1 MALSEYLDV
10 TRQNENAKN
19 IYCGNDTS
27 FNVMQNYKSATV
39 FCALWCWSSPVS
51 TIGNGKGPITCVIY
65 WIVHKFVLIGLSV
78 QLVKIC

>member
-19 IYCGNDTS
+19 IYCGNDTR

-39 FCALWCWSSPVS
+39 FCAL
-51 TIGNGKGPITCVIY
+51 
-65 WIVHKFVLIGLSV
+65 
-78 QLVKIC
+78 